1 MLAFKLLAGQAWGAP
16 AAGRPPWARGSMPAR
31 AAAAKVGGAGS
42 RLLGDEEAEAE
53 VSTVAQSDGAGDWL
67 RENDPESVSIPA

>member
-1 MLAFKLLAGQAWGAP
+1 
-16 AAGRPPWARGSMPAR
+16 MPAR
-31 AAAAKVGGAGS
+31 AAAARVRGAAS